1 LHNLS
6 ESTYQI
12 ALKPWDYVEN
22 KSVIDFIHSP
32 KFDFNKWVYIGVSF
46 SLEDRLGDK
55 YDIHMVSKTYSGIEN
70 QDSFLSQN
78 FQFKCDLEIQNSYF
92 DHNSVFIFT
101 VGSILKDEMIKFTGM
116 IGSHLLV

>member
-1 LHNLS
+1 MHNLS
-6 ESTYQI
+6 DSTYQI

-22 KSVIDFIHSP
+22 KSVSDFIHFP

-46 SLEDRLGDK
+46 SLEDRLGKK
-55 YDIHMVSKTYSGIEN
+55 YDIHMVSKTFSGIEN

-78 FQFKCDLEIQNSYF
+78 FWFKCHLDIQYSNF
-92 DHNSVFIFT
+92 DRNSVFIYT
-101 VGSILKDEMIKFTGM
+101 IGSIQMNETIKFTGM